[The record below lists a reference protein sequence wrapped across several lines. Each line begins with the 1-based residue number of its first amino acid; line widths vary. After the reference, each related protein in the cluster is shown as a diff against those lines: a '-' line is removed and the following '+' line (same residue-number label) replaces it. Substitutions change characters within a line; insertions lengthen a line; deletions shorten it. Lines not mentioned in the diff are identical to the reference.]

1 MQIWDR
7 DGDSGESAAGGR
19 GAEAG
24 HDALASHAH
33 PRQQSVTVAT
43 VASSYPCGARRS
55 PWSETGLRVPTCQ
68 RAARD
73 HRGLVSSHRVPVTR
87 NALATEAH
95 CPGQP
100 APAVSASPA
109 VFSSRCLVSAALSAA
124 NRYSWLRRVGRGM
137 QHTPRGP
144 VSTVR
149 LKRAETSVCGTQS
162 HRVTGHCWNVTA
174 WNAGSGG
181 SGR

>member
-7 DGDSGESAAGGR
+7 DGDVTVASGR

-24 HDALASHAH
+24 HDALASHAPEAAVSH
-33 PRQQSVTVAT
+33 HGRGRGRAGCAGPDDHLGPRLA
-43 VASSYPCGARRS
+43 ARAHLPARS
-55 PWSETGLRVPTCQ
+55 P
-68 RAARD
+68 RARIEPSRPSHAECI
-73 HRGLVSSHRVPVTR
+73 SHRSPLPR
-87 NALATEAH
+87 ATCA
-95 CPGQP
+95 CRKRKPCCVLFQIP
-100 APAVSASPA
+100 P
-109 VFSSRCLVSAALSAA
+109 LVSAALSAA